1 MKEFRHIMMIFAL
14 VALAAGCSKVEVVNT
29 PEREISFT
37 VGSYAPATKAVAVTE
52 FTSFSS
58 KGYLHAEGIDG
69 TQDFFGAAGETI
81 TFNGTDTWAPSH
93 PYYWPKGESSYIN
106 FISWYANDGTND
118 IVPNTVSETAFE
130 IVGRTIGAND
140 NILIADAAWH
150 YKENTNNGTQYTG
163 DVITSGV
170 PTLFHHVLSRVQ
182 INVRA
187 TTAVDPSNANVTYE
201 VSIQSARLEGIY
213 QTGTMSLA
221 NTEMSSTG
229 TSAWVSANNNNLLWS
244 AVGNAENVAVVSS
257 NTIPPL
263 STTATEILPVRS
275 FMPQT
280 LGDDVKLVIT
290 YTITTK
296 SGNTVTSTESNIPA
310 TIVLNIIKN
319 ASDIEITEWA
329 PNKIYTYNIAINPV
343 GDPILIEPAVEANWS
358 ENNNFSV
365 VVE

>member
-1 MKEFRHIMMIFAL
+1 MMIFAL
-14 VALAAGCSKVEVVNT
+14 VALAAGCSKVEVVNA

-37 VGSYAPATKAVAVTE
+37 VGSYAPATKAAEVTE
-52 FTSFSS
+52 FTSFKS
-58 KGYLHAEGIDG
+58 KGYLYAEGVTG
-69 TQDFFGAAGETI
+69 AQDFFGAAGETI

-150 YKENTNNGTQYTG
+150 YKENTNNGTQYTPG

-187 TTAVDPSNANVTYE
+187 TVAVDPSNNNVTYE
-201 VSIQSARLEGIY
+201 VKIQNARLEGIY

-229 TSAWVSANNNNLLWS
+229 TRAWVSANNNDLLWS

-257 NTIPPL
+257 NTIIP
-263 STTATEILPVRS
+263 TTATAILPVRS
-275 FMPQT
+275 FMPQN
-280 LGDDVKLVIT
+280 LGNDAKLVIT

-296 SGNTVTSTESNIPA
+296 SGSTVTSTESDIPA
-310 TIVLNIIKN
+310 TLVLNTIKN
-319 ASDIEITEWA
+319 TFDIEITEWA
-329 PNKIYTYNIAINPV
+329 PNKKYTYNIAINPV
-343 GDPILIEPAVEANWS
+343 GDPILIEPAVEADWTTGNY
-358 ENNNFSV
+358 SV
-365 VVE
+365 IVE

>member
-1 MKEFRHIMMIFAL
+1 MMIFAL

-52 FTSFSS
+52 FTSFKS
-58 KGYLHAEGIDG
+58 KGYLYAEGVIG
-69 TQDFFGAAGETI
+69 AQDFFGANGETI

-93 PYYWPKGESSYIN
+93 PYYWPKSANSYIN

-170 PTLFHHVLSRVQ
+170 PTLFHHVLSRVK

-229 TSAWVSANNNNLLWS
+229 TRAWVSANNNDLLWS
-244 AVGNAENVAVVSS
+244 AVGNAENIAVVST
-257 NTIPPL
+257 NTTVGTAATPP
-263 STTATEILPVRS
+263 ILPESS
-275 FMPQT
+275 FMPQN
-280 LGDDVKLVIT
+280 LGNDAKLVLNYSITEKNNENIT
-290 YTITTK
+290 YSE
-296 SGNTVTSTESNIPA
+296 SGLTA
-310 TIVLNIIKN
+310 TLVLNTIKN
-319 ASDIEITEWA
+319 TSDIAINQWA

-343 GDPILIEPAVEANWS
+343 GEYILIDPIIEKDWINGGSDTVSVE
-358 ENNNFSV
+358 
-365 VVE
+365 

>member
-52 FTSFSS
+52 FTSFKS
-58 KGYLHAEGIDG
+58 KGYLYAEGVTG
-69 TQDFFGAAGETI
+69 AQDFFGAAGETI

-106 FISWYANDGTND
+106 FVSWYDKNGA
-118 IVPNTVSETAFE
+118 PSSVSETA
-130 IVGRTIGAND
+130 ISWTNRTIAPDD
-140 NILIADAAWH
+140 NILVADVAWR
-150 YKENTNNGTQYTG
+150 YKENTSNGAQYTG
-163 DVITSGV
+163 DAITSGV

-187 TTAVDPSNANVTYE
+187 TVAVDPNNANVTYE
-201 VSIQSARLEGIY
+201 VSIQNARLEGIY

-229 TSAWVSANNNNLLWS
+229 TRAWVSANNNDLLWS

-257 NTIPPL
+257 NTIIP
-263 STTATEILPVRS
+263 TTATAILPVRS
-275 FMPQT
+275 FMPQN
-280 LGDDVKLVIT
+280 LGNDAKLVIS

-296 SGNTVTSTESNIPA
+296 SGSTITSSESDIPA
-310 TIVLNIIKN
+310 TLVLNTIKN
-319 ASDIEITEWA
+319 TSDIAINQWA
-329 PNKIYTYNIAINPV
+329 PNKIYTYNLVINPV
-343 GDPILIEPAVEANWS
+343 GDPILIEPAVEADWTAGNY
-358 ENNNFSV
+358 SV
-365 VVE
+365 IVE

>member
-1 MKEFRHIMMIFAL
+1 MMIFAL
-14 VALAAGCSKVEVVNT
+14 VALAAGCSKVEVVNA

-52 FTSFSS
+52 FTFFKS
-58 KGYLHAEGIDG
+58 KGYLYAEGVTG
-69 TQDFFGAAGETI
+69 AQDFFGANGETI

-106 FISWYANDGTND
+106 FVSWYDKNGA
-118 IVPNTVSETAFE
+118 PSSVSETA
-130 IVGRTIGAND
+130 ISWTNRTIAAND
-140 NILIADAAWH
+140 NILVADVAWR
-150 YKENTNNGTQYTG
+150 YKENTSNGAQYT
-163 DVITSGV
+163 DDAITSGV

-187 TTAVDPSNANVTYE
+187 TTAVDPSNNNVTYE
-201 VSIQSARLEGIY
+201 VKIQSARLEGIY

-229 TSAWVSANNNNLLWS
+229 TRAWVSANNNDLLWS

-257 NTIPPL
+257 NTIIP
-263 STTATEILPVRS
+263 TTATEILPERS

-296 SGNTVTSTESNIPA
+296 SGNTVTSTESYIPA

-358 ENNNFSV
+358 ENNYFSV

>member
-1 MKEFRHIMMIFAL
+1 MMIFAL

-52 FTSFSS
+52 FTSFKS
-58 KGYLHAEGIDG
+58 KGYLYAEGVTG
-69 TQDFFGAAGETI
+69 AQDFFGAAGETI

-106 FISWYANDGTND
+106 FVSWYDKNGAPT
-118 IVPNTVSETAFE
+118 TVSETA
-130 IVGRTIGAND
+130 ISWSNRTIAPDD
-140 NILIADAAWH
+140 NILVADVAWR
-150 YKENTNNGTQYTG
+150 YKENTSNGAQYT
-163 DVITSGV
+163 DDAITSGV

-187 TTAVDPSNANVTYE
+187 TVAVDPSNANVTYE
-201 VSIQSARLEGIY
+201 VSIQNARLEGIY

-229 TSAWVSANNNNLLWS
+229 TSAWVSANNNDFLWS
-244 AVGNAENVAVVSS
+244 AVGNAGNIAVVST
-257 NTIPPL
+257 NTTVGTAATPP
-263 STTATEILPVRS
+263 ILPESS
-275 FMPQT
+275 FMPQN
-280 LGDDVKLVIT
+280 LGNDAKLVIT
-290 YTITTK
+290 YTITTT
-296 SGNTVTSTESNIPA
+296 SGSTVTSTESDIPA
-310 TIVLNIIKN
+310 TIVLNKIKN

-343 GDPILIEPAVEANWS
+343 GDPILIEPAVEADWTTGNY
-358 ENNNFSV
+358 SV
-365 VVE
+365 IVE